1 MNFYNFEIGTPVEEI
16 VCIMIKPYSYD
27 VEIFPN
33 LFSITFVDIKSY
45 NETFADCVDSK
56 GKPVALTEKLSVK
69 EIKERLDK
77 VKSYIFYISDTDDSQ
92 LLELVSFINN
102 MQAYYETKTD
112 DEGCVYQI
120 PIRTDCFG
128 YNNVGYDDYMIKAFL
143 MQFNRFDETKY
154 LIKYLYN
161 LSKKI
166 ISLQSDKEAFYN
178 DKEIE
183 LIKKYRL
190 PYCSV
195 DVQRIFAL
203 HASTV
208 HIDKDTGERQKF
220 GKSLK
225 QTSINLKWHEL
236 LDFTLPPIDEEEQQL
251 YWNKEDRYRGLPLN
265 QLNVLITTDFD
276 RYVLPKYVEPMLH
289 YNKNDVFLVCE
300 IARQKPD
307 EIRLRYSI
315 GSAFNLNILSDS
327 RANIADKLII
337 DTYSKR
343 SGLHKSRFENLRT
356 ERTILSFSKAIFP
369 HIKFKTKQFQ
379 DLLNELKQVKVY
391 HTNKDSFSRVI
402 EFDGTTYTLA
412 MGGIHT
418 KDVPGIYKSN
428 DKYTY
433 VHFDFASYYPS
444 IMVSYNIAPKHL
456 NQPIFTGMVKD
467 WRDWRVECKHTDDT
481 IKQVIP
487 NVPNKIGAEALKIV
501 INAIFGKFGSD
512 KFMLY
517 DRMALVQT
525 TLNGQLMTLTLIE
538 ELQLNGIHTVS
549 ANTDGIIIKI
559 PNDRFDVFHKITDE
573 WNRVNKMQADYEIY
587 DTLVSRDV
595 NNYMVVHKDGKE
607 EFKGALNPKQYIRDL
622 SKGYDMPVVA
632 KAVYNYFI
640 HNIPVMETLMKH
652 NDILDFCKTQN
663 VGKQFDV
670 VYDKVENNKV
680 VTVKSQRHVR
690 FYVSTK
696 GVIIQKQHKMTEARS
711 KLASGLPVII
721 LNSLDDKPIEERN
734 INYKYYYE
742 EAYKL
747 INPIKLGISQA
758 LKPNATRKT
767 VSGKVLLKK
776 YAHDYLTLFDNDEE

>member
-1 MNFYNFEIGTPVEEI
+1 
-16 VCIMIKPYSYD
+16 MIKPYAHD

-56 GKPVALTEKLSVK
+56 GKPIALTEKLSVK

-195 DVQRIFAL
+195 DVQKIFAL

-251 YWNKEDRYRGLPLN
+251 YWNKEDRYRGLPLK

-337 DTYSKR
+337 DTYAKR

-356 ERTILSFSKAIFP
+356 ERTVLSFSKAIFP
-369 HIKFKTKQFQ
+369 HICFKTEQLQK
-379 DLLNELKQVKVY
+379 LLVELKGIKLTHVG
-391 HTNKDSFSRVI
+391 KDSFNK
-402 EFDGTTYTLA
+402 EFEFYGTIYQMAT
-412 MGGIHT
+412 GGLHS
-418 KDVPGIYKSN
+418 KDLPGVYKSN
-428 DKYTY
+428 DKYTF
-433 VHFDFASYYPS
+433 VHYDIASYYPS
-444 IMVSYNIAPKHL
+444 IDIAYEICPKHL
-456 NQPIFTGMVKD
+456 VQKIFTSMLKD
-467 WRDWRVECKHTDDT
+467 WRDWRVKCKHTDDSVQQ
-481 IKQVIP
+481 IIP

-517 DRMALVQT
+517 DRLCLLQT
-525 TLNGQLMTLTLIE
+525 TLNGQLMILMVIE
-538 ELQLNGIHTVS
+538 QLELNGIHVIS
-549 ANTDGIIIKI
+549 ANTDGIIVKI
-559 PNDRFDVFHKITDE
+559 PNDKFDIFHKITDNWCE
-573 WNRVNKMQADYEIY
+573 SNKMGADYEIY

-607 EFKGALNPKQYIRDL
+607 EFKGALNPKQYIKDL
-622 SKGYDMPVVA
+622 QKGYDMPVVA

-663 VGKQFDV
+663 VGRQFDV
-670 VYDKVENNKV
+670 VYDKVENGKV
-680 VTVKSQRHVR
+680 ITIKSQRHVR

-696 GVIIQKQHKMTEARS
+696 GVIIQKQNKITDDKS
-711 KLASGLPVII
+711 KLASGLPVQI

-742 EAYKL
+742 EAYKI

-758 LKPNATRKT
+758 LKPNSTRKT

>member
-1 MNFYNFEIGTPVEEI
+1 
-16 VCIMIKPYSYD
+16 MIKPYAHD

-56 GKPVALTEKLSVK
+56 GKPIALTEKLSVK

-195 DVQRIFAL
+195 DVQKIFAL

-251 YWNKEDRYRGLPLN
+251 YWNKEDRYRGLPLK

-289 YNKNDVFLVCE
+289 YNKNDVFIVCE

-356 ERTILSFSKAIFP
+356 ERTVLSFSKAIFP
-369 HIKFKTKQFQ
+369 HICFKTEQLQK
-379 DLLNELKQVKVY
+379 LLVELKGIKLTHVG
-391 HTNKDSFSRVI
+391 KDSFNK
-402 EFDGTTYTLA
+402 EFEFYGTIYQMAT
-412 MGGIHT
+412 GGLHS
-418 KDVPGIYKSN
+418 KDLPGVYKSN
-428 DKYTY
+428 DKYTF
-433 VHFDFASYYPS
+433 VHYDIASYYPS
-444 IMVSYNIAPKHL
+444 IDIAYEICPKHL
-456 NQPIFTGMVKD
+456 VQKIFTSMLKD
-467 WRDWRVECKHTDDT
+467 WRDWRVKCKHTDDSVQQ
-481 IKQVIP
+481 IIP

-517 DRMALVQT
+517 DRLCLLQT
-525 TLNGQLMTLTLIE
+525 TLNGQLMILMVIE
-538 ELQLNGIHTVS
+538 QLELNGIHVIS
-549 ANTDGIIIKI
+549 ANTDGIIVKI
-559 PNDRFDVFHKITDE
+559 PNDKFDIFHKITDNWCE
-573 WNRVNKMQADYEIY
+573 SNKMGADYEIY

-607 EFKGALNPKQYIRDL
+607 EFKGALNPKQYIKDL
-622 SKGYDMPVVA
+622 QKGYDMPVVA

-663 VGKQFDV
+663 VGRQFDV
-670 VYDKVENNKV
+670 VYDKVENGKV
-680 VTVKSQRHVR
+680 ITIKSQRHVR

-696 GVIIQKQHKMTEARS
+696 GVIIQKQNKITDDKS
-711 KLASGLPVII
+711 KLASGLPVQI

-742 EAYKL
+742 EAYKI

-758 LKPNATRKT
+758 LKPNSTRKT

>member
-1 MNFYNFEIGTPVEEI
+1 
-16 VCIMIKPYSYD
+16 MIKSYAFD
-27 VEIFPN
+27 CEVFPN
-33 LFSITFVDIKSY
+33 LFSVTFVDIRDY
-45 NETFADCVDSK
+45 NKTFADCVDVK
-56 GKPVALTEKLSVK
+56 GKPIPLTEKLSVK
-69 EIKERLDK
+69 EINERLDK
-77 VKSYIFYISDTDDSQ
+77 VKCDIFRISDTDDSQ
-92 LLELVSFINN
+92 LLELVAYINS

-112 DEGCVYQI
+112 DEGCVYQV
-120 PIRTDCFG
+120 PVRTDCFG
-128 YNNVGYDDYMIKAFL
+128 YNIIGYDDYMIKAFM

-166 ISLQSDKEAFYN
+166 ISLQQDREAFFN

-190 PYCSV
+190 PYASV
-195 DVQRIFAL
+195 DVQKIFAL

-208 HIDKDTGERQKF
+208 HIDKDTGERQKY

-236 LDFTLPPIDEEEQQL
+236 LDFTLPPIDEEEQNL
-251 YWNKEDRYRGLPLN
+251 YWNKEDRYRGLPLQ
-265 QLNVLITTDFD
+265 QLNTLITNDFD

-307 EIRLRYSI
+307 EIKLRYSI
-315 GSAFNLNILSDS
+315 GAAFNLNILSDS

-337 DTYSKR
+337 DTYAKR
-343 SGLHKSRFENLRT
+343 SGLHRSKFENLRT
-356 ERTILSFSKAIFP
+356 ERTVLSFNKAIFP

-444 IMVSYNIAPKHL
+444 TMVSYNIAPKHL

-467 WRDWRVECKHTDDT
+467 WRDWRVECKHTDDAV
-481 IKQVIP
+481 KQVIP

-559 PNDRFDVFHKITDE
+559 PNDKFDIFHKITDE
-573 WNRVNKMQADYEIY
+573 WNRVNRMQADYEIY

-607 EFKGALNPKQYIRDL
+607 EFKGAMNPKQYIRDL
-622 SKGYDMPVVA
+622 SKGYDMPIVA
-632 KAVYNYFI
+632 EAVYHYFI
-640 HNIPVMETLMKH
+640 HNTPVMETLMNHK
-652 NDILDFCKTQN
+652 DILDFCKTQN

-696 GVIIQKQHKMTEARS
+696 GVIIQKQHQMTEARS

-758 LKPNATRKT
+758 LKPNTTRKT

-776 YAHDYLTLFDNDEE
+776 YAHDYLTLFDNDEN